1 MLEDLRSSTG
11 RLILGALV
19 LAGLL
24 GEGLCRRALPRGYS
38 ICFLT
43 NRSTEDRPRFT
54 AGHPTDR
61 QSDGLTY
68 HFDADG
74 FRLNGPGGGSG
85 RAVLFIGD
93 SITMGF
99 LVKDEE
105 TLVAA
110 AERRLS
116 ARATCDRLVGMRLLA
131 LATVSGDGRP
141 FVGPVDGIF
150 FRGAFHCSSSP
161 DSLRVR
167 HIRARPFVS
176 ATHLPSEEFAVTVH
190 GVAEILDITAPEH
203 AQLRETI
210 LNIYTPTYGEDWY
223 QFLEAN
229 VVMRIHA
236 RRMFTFH
243 LESI

>member
-1 MLEDLRSSTG
+1 VKVGPRHADTTVWVARSGVARTVS
-11 RLILGALV
+11 RDFWAPLDPEPWLWW
-19 LAGLL
+19 
-24 GEGLCRRALPRGYS
+24 
-38 ICFLT
+38 
-43 NRSTEDRPRFT
+43 
-54 AGHPTDR
+54 
-61 QSDGLTY
+61 
-68 HFDADG
+68 
-74 FRLNGPGGGSG
+74 SG
-85 RAVLFIGD
+85 RVHE
-93 SITMGF
+93 T
-99 LVKDEE
+99 DEDIAQLQRLLDE
-105 TLVAA
+105 SDERAGSHLREVIA